1 MVERLQEEE
10 KEDKV
15 SVQEV
20 EIDLTLINNKLNHII
35 NLLQTEQN

>member
-10 KEDKV
+10 KKDKV

-35 NLLQTEQN
+35 NLMQTEQN

>member
-1 MVERLQEEE
+1 MAERLQEEE
-10 KEDKV
+10 KKDKV

-35 NLLQTEQN
+35 NLLQTEQK

>member
-10 KEDKV
+10 KKDKV

>member
-1 MVERLQEEE
+1 MVERLQEEK

>member
-1 MVERLQEEE
+1 MVERLQEEK

-35 NLLQTEQN
+35 NLMQTEQN